1 VRTLHHVRFGCAAML
16 FGILLAPGPIMGAET
31 GTADAKG
38 LGLEL
43 IDRKWRGD
51 FDQMVERHMIRA
63 LVVYSKTF
71 YFLDGATPRGT
82 SFDALHAF
90 EQHLNRKLG
99 KKVHRVQI
107 VFIPVARDELL
118 PALFEGRG
126 DLAVANLTIT
136 PERKALVDFS
146 IPVWRGISELVVT
159 GPGAP
164 EIRSTDDLSG
174 ETVLVRESS
183 SYFASLVH
191 LNTRLRKA
199 GKEPVKLKPAPEQ
212 LEDEDLLDMVNAGL
226 VPIII
231 VDSHKARFWAQIF
244 KSITVHE
251 SVAVR
256 TGGDIAWAFRK
267 NSPKLAAEVNEF
279 VKRHRQG
286 TQFGNIVFQRYLE
299 STQWVQSATADAEM
313 RKFEQ
318 TLGLFKKY
326 ADRYGFDWL
335 MLTAL
340 GYQESRLDQSV
351 RSPVGAIGVMQVMPA
366 TGAAMK
372 VGDIRRMEPNIH
384 AGTKYMRTL
393 LDTYFVD
400 AKMDALNRNLFAF
413 ASYNAGPT
421 RVSELR
427 EEAKR
432 QGLNP
437 DVWFGAVERVAA
449 AKLGRETVQYVRNIY
464 KYYVAYRLILEE
476 RAERAAARKALRKER

>member
-1 VRTLHHVRFGCAAML
+1 MSLLLRVRFGCVVLLA
-16 FGILLAPGPIMGAET
+16 GSLLAPGPAAG
-31 GTADAKG
+31 ADAQPREASG
-38 LGLEL
+38 LDLALVE
-43 IDRKWRGD
+43 RKWRGD

-71 YFLDGATPRGT
+71 YFLDGATQRGT
-82 SFDALHAF
+82 SYDALHAF

-99 KKVHRVQI
+99 RKVRRVQI

-164 EIRSTDDLSG
+164 AIRSTDDLSG

-183 SYFASLVH
+183 SYYASLVH

-199 GKEPVKLKPAPEQ
+199 GKDPVKLKPAPEQ

-231 VDSHKARFWAQIF
+231 VDSHKAKFWAQIF
-244 KSITVHE
+244 KSIEVHE
-251 SVAVR
+251 DVAVR

-267 NSPKLAAEVNEF
+267 NSPQLAAEVNEF

-286 TQFGNIVFQRYLE
+286 TQFGNIVFQRYLK
-299 STQWVQSATADAEM
+299 STQWVQSATADAEL
-313 RKFEQ
+313 RKFER

-326 ADRYGFDWL
+326 AEQYDFDWL
-335 MLTAL
+335 MLAAL
-340 GYQESRLDQSV
+340 GYQESRLEQGV
-351 RSPVGAIGVMQVMPA
+351 RSPAGAVGVMQVMPA

-372 VGDIRRMEPNIH
+372 VGDIKRIEPNIH

-400 AKMDALNRNLFAF
+400 ANMDDLNRNLFAF
-413 ASYNAGPT
+413 AAYNAGPT
-421 RVSELR
+421 RVSGFR

-432 QGLNP
+432 RGLNP
-437 DVWFGAVERVAA
+437 DVWFGAVERIAA
-449 AKLGRETVQYVRNIY
+449 EKIGRETVQYVRNIY

-476 RAERAAARKALRKER
+476 RAERAAARKALKENR